1 MINRYLAIFF
11 GIFFISCSNNGLES
25 YTQLDDEKSLEIKS
39 EKLNTKKSKSKKS
52 VSEEYLIKLSQF
64 DTLIEFET
72 DLIFEIKLTEQEDFE
87 EYYLPKN
94 IIDSFFNSF
103 GNPYEEALAIEELK
117 ISDNPNQVYKDSLG
131 LHLLLNNGKW
141 KTLIANPEIEEFDH
155 TLEYIFNQIPY
166 YSVRVQW
173 DEGNG
178 YKLVN
183 QNTGKVYI
191 LFGRPYLSPNKKYIA
206 TVSSDINA
214 GFSFNGI
221 QLFKINEDNLELIAS
236 YEPKKW
242 GPVSLKWKNDEEIIL
257 KNETVD
263 WDNLATDYLNFYSLL
278 KITFKP

>member
-1 MINRYLAIFF
+1 
-11 GIFFISCSNNGLES
+11 
-25 YTQLDDEKSLEIKS
+25 
-39 EKLNTKKSKSKKS
+39 
-52 VSEEYLIKLSQF
+52 LIKLSQF

>member
-11 GIFFISCSNNGLES
+11 GIFFISCSTSGLES
-25 YTQLDDEKSLEIKS
+25 YTQLDDENSLDTKS
-39 EKLNTKKSKSKKS
+39 EKLNTKKSKSKKR

-64 DTLIEFET
+64 DTLIEFDT
-72 DLIFEIKLTEQEDFE
+72 DLIFDIKLTEPEDFE

-94 IIDSFFNSF
+94 IIDSFFTTF

-117 ISDNPNQVYKDSLG
+117 ISGYPNQVYKDSLG

-141 KTLIANPEIEEFDH
+141 KTLIANPDIEEFDH
-155 TLEYIFNQIPY
+155 TLEYVFNQIPY

-178 YKLVN
+178 YKLIN
-183 QNTGKVYI
+183 QNSGKIFNLY
-191 LFGRPYLSPNKKYIA
+191 GRPYPSPNKKYIA

-221 QLFKINEDNLELIAS
+221 QLFRINEDHLELIAS

-242 GPVSLKWKNDEEIIL
+242 GPVSLTWKNDEEIIL